1 MPRKGHHQLKC
12 RPPNPQASILLLLV
26 LVIVIVI
33 AARRVLEYDHEQE
46 QERLSPV
53 GCRLGDYSIRFAS
66 SRFSLAHRRWVIVDE
81 PILPEVP
88 EEGTFELSWELFGEL
103 CRALALRVAH
113 DYDPEVVVGI
123 AAAGVIPGAVV
134 AAMLE
139 REFYAIKITRRKNDT
154 GRRGRPEVLSAAPPQ
169 LADRRV
175 LLVDEI
181 CDSGETLR
189 LALAAVRDVSP
200 AEVRTATSLIHV
212 GGYEPDYYA
221 LAAEGTVIFPW
232 DREVLDEESGRLVVN
247 PEYE

>member
-1 MPRKGHHQLKC
+1 
-12 RPPNPQASILLLLV
+12 
-26 LVIVIVI
+26 
-33 AARRVLEYDHEQE
+33 
-46 QERLSPV
+46 
-53 GCRLGDYSIRFAS
+53 
-66 SRFSLAHRRWVIVDE
+66 VDQ

-88 EEGTFELSWELFGEL
+88 ETGSFELSWELFGEL
-103 CRALALRVAH
+103 CRALALRVGQ

-139 REFYAIKITRRKNDT
+139 REFYAIKITRRENDR
-154 GRRGRPEVLSAAPPQ
+154 GRLGRPEILSAAPPQ

-181 CDSGETLR
+181 CESGETLR
-189 LALAAVRDVSP
+189 LALAAVRDVGP

-221 LAAEGTVIFPW
+221 LAAEGKVVFPW

-247 PEYE
+247 PEYEGLDDQ

>member
-1 MPRKGHHQLKC
+1 M
-12 RPPNPQASILLLLV
+12 
-26 LVIVIVI
+26 
-33 AARRVLEYDHEQE
+33 
-46 QERLSPV
+46 V
-53 GCRLGDYSIRFAS
+53 GCQFRDGSLLDSTSLPAGCN
-66 SRFSLAHRRWVIVDE
+66 LAHGRWIIVDQ

-88 EEGTFELSWELFGEL
+88 ETGSFELSWELFGEL
-103 CRALALRVAH
+103 CRALALRVGQ

-139 REFYAIKITRRKNDT
+139 REFYAIKITRRENDR
-154 GRRGRPEVLSAAPPQ
+154 GRLGRPEILSAAPPQ

-181 CDSGETLR
+181 CESGETLR
-189 LALAAVRDVSP
+189 LALAAVRDVGP

-221 LAAEGTVIFPW
+221 LAAEGKVVFPW

-247 PEYE
+247 PEYEGLDDQ